1 MGLEGVGELAQVIAT
16 RAHNLAQH
24 ALRGRE
30 ALDGLAKEAE
40 LGALS
45 ERQALVVVLEHR
57 DALGRNLLIQ
67 LLLGVLDGVLG
78 VVGLVVLQVKTVV
91 CGLGVV
97 PMLLVA
103 EDVIGHAAYGAHRT
117 RQHDVHDH
125 KHGHQR
131 HGHHNLDGTLYHPPH
146 LASGT
151 YLLCH

>member
-1 MGLEGVGELAQVIAT
+1 
-16 RAHNLAQH
+16 
-24 ALRGRE
+24 
-30 ALDGLAKEAE
+30 
-40 LGALS
+40 
-45 ERQALVVVLEHR
+45 
-57 DALGRNLLIQ
+57 
-67 LLLGVLDGVLG
+67 
-78 VVGLVVLQVKTVV
+78 
-91 CGLGVV
+91 
-97 PMLLVA
+97 MLLVA